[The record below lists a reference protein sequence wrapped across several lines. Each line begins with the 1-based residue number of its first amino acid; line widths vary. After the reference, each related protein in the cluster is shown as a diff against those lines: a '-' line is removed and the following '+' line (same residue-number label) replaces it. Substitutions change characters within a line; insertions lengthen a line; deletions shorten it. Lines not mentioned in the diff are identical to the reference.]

1 MMNRLVTIR
10 ALDANDRGWGT
21 RLLEENWG
29 SAQVVTRGHIHQADR
44 LSGFAAILG
53 GQGEV
58 DGRYRPGDP
67 VGLVTYKISNDQCE
81 VVSLNSLV
89 EGLGIGTRLLEAVID
104 VSRRAGCAR
113 IWLITSNDNTTA
125 LRFYQRRGWRLAAL
139 HRGAIDQSRLK
150 KPSIPPIGID
160 GIPIHDEIEL
170 EFLV

>member
-10 ALDANDRGWGT
+10 ALDANDRGWVT

-113 IWLITSNDNTTA
+113 IWLITSNDNTAA